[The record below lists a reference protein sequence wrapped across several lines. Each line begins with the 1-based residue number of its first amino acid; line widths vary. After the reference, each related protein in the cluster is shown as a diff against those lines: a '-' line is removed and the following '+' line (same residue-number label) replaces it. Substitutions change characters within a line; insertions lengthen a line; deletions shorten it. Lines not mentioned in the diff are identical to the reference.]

1 MYKGNNKIGCYF
13 KWRLVNFAV
22 RNIVKL
28 VLGILACFVRC
39 KFEISFLN
47 TGHYRPLFVLLSFFS
62 FDRKETVDARG
73 FDLGSSEKKASTL
86 TTWPAPWSQIW
97 NIVVLCFWKEVLTD
111 STSLTGW
118 ENHVWTVYFLKVKFW
133 LWSNKNCDLFWGS
146 QWLCYP
152 KQISTRQ
159 MFKAEMFDQTNDRI
173 STIPAIKIRMGHRLQ
188 RGNFYAMDQRILV
201 KGTFGPRLNVKLDCR

>member
-1 MYKGNNKIGCYF
+1 MQSNQVSKAGHLQELWYTCWFNSITFPSIGNF
-13 KWRLVNFAV
+13 LKWLVE
-22 RNIVKL
+22 KYWM
-28 VLGILACFVRC
+28 LGHL
-39 KFEISFLN
+39 KQE
-47 TGHYRPLFVLLSFFS
+47 TQLF
-62 FDRKETVDARG
+62 
-73 FDLGSSEKKASTL
+73 
-86 TTWPAPWSQIW
+86 QIW